1 MKKKF
6 DTVKFQRVI
15 REELSE
21 KYSSNR
27 EAFLRELKEKYGNLQ
42 KRKAGTHNRITS
54 VYLVSCL
61 RHSAQIQPDG

>member
-6 DTVKFQRVI
+6 DAVKFQRKVC
-15 REELSE
+15 EELSE

-42 KRKAGTHNRITS
+42 KRKAGTHIRYARDVICPGAKGFES
-54 VYLVSCL
+54 
-61 RHSAQIQPDG
+61 